1 MADASTAAQQGA
13 RVYAAPG
20 RERGLAIV
28 LEPIAHPELGEI
40 VIVDA
45 LFAVGRNESPFS
57 GYPPALTGD
66 LSRRHARLFLEGGA
80 AYIADLGSKN
90 GTTVNGVDIR
100 QKTSPLHDGD
110 TVTLGPALSYRVR
123 LRRTAQ
129 PAREASLASLTL
141 TPESSEEGL
150 QPIVITAFPFLVGKA
165 EAAFAQYRELHPRQV
180 DYLSR
185 RHAHVFVKGD
195 APYVE
200 DLGSTN
206 GTLVNGKRLDE
217 QARRL
222 EDGDTVAFGG
232 LYFVYLVSL
241 QRVEAAAPVTALTA
255 DPTLTVLG
263 RAPADASAVAPA
275 AAPPADAD
283 RTTFVAAA
291 ESFLNIFC
299 APPAAADAADGN
311 AEAAAPVQP
320 PAQEARRSRSGAGL
334 FLANM
339 AAALRDDT
347 PKKSGRM
354 LALGGIAAVLIA
366 VILAFALSRG
376 GGEAEIRALLA
387 EGKPAQAAVLAAQ
400 VLQRHP
406 DNEAARTLQ
415 TEAALKAQLPAWLA
429 QIKARNF
436 AGAESTLAALR
447 ATPSNPDLALL
458 AGELGWVGR
467 VEKFMAP
474 RAAAD
479 APIRL
484 YADEEEMHAL
494 LNWWNTD
501 TSAHQRLLA
510 RVASLAPEFG
520 DTHAR
525 ALSHLR
531 RLQGDDAVYLAAMER
546 LKAALATELKAGRL
560 DAVEPL
566 LKDAVDKYPRLAGLE
581 PLRRDLALYREIDS
595 AARKRQLGPLA
606 ALLKSAH
613 FATPPFQA
621 AYAALAA
628 SDALPPPALLQRY
641 APAAAAW
648 QAGQVQQALTR
659 LQPLTAGG
667 PWAADAA
674 ADLARKKT
682 VADTFASLQKSRAAP
697 GQNER
702 LLAFYGSLD
711 PLDDAW
717 FIRAAEEDLKL
728 DRGLAQKEARDR
740 VARAEILWKQYREGG
755 GIEGRQRLETV
766 VSERFR
772 TQARLLAG
780 AQESVQQGMR
790 MAAQLRIEIPAQWG
804 AMQQEILAEAGLQRR
819 LLQESRGALEPAM
832 VRTKQGLLG
841 GQDDGNAARTETA
854 R

>member
-1 MADASTAAQQGA
+1 MADASTAAQHGA
-13 RVYAAPG
+13 RANAAPG
-20 RERGLAIV
+20 QERGLAIV
-28 LEPIAHPELGEI
+28 LEPVAHPELGEI

-66 LSRRHARLFLEGGA
+66 LSRRHARLFLEGGG

-90 GTTVNGVDIR
+90 GTTVNGADIR
-100 QKTSPLHDGD
+100 QKTSPLHEGD

-123 LRRTAQ
+123 LRRSAR

-141 TPESSEEGL
+141 TPESGEGGL
-150 QPIVITAFPFLVGKA
+150 QPIVITAFPFLIGKA
-165 EAAFAQYRELHPRQV
+165 ETAFAQYRELHPRQV

-185 RHAHVFVKGD
+185 RHAHIFVKGD

-217 QARRL
+217 HARLL

-232 LYFVYLVSL
+232 LHFVYVASL
-241 QRVEAAAPVTALTA
+241 QRAEAAPPPAGQST
-255 DPTLTVLG
+255 DPTLTVVA
-263 RAPADASAVAPA
+263 RAPAAG
-275 AAPPADAD
+275 APPADAD

-299 APPAAADAADGN
+299 APPAAANAVDSG
-311 AEAAAPVQP
+311 AEAVAPAQPAAP
-320 PAQEARRSRSGAGL
+320 AERRSRSRAGL
-334 FLANM
+334 FLSGM
-339 AAALRDDT
+339 ATALRDDQ
-347 PKKSGRM
+347 PNKSGRL
-354 LALGGIAAVLIA
+354 LAGSVLAVALAAV
-366 VILAFALSRG
+366 ALSVALLMSRG
-376 GGEAEIRALLA
+376 GGEQDIRALLA
-387 EGKPAQAAVLAAQ
+387 DGKPAQAAALAAQ

-406 DNEAARTLQ
+406 ASEAARALQ

-429 QIKARNF
+429 QLKARNF
-436 AGAESTLAALR
+436 AGADGTLAALR

-484 YADEEEMHAL
+484 YADEDEMHAL

-546 LKAALATELKAGRL
+546 LKAALAAELKAGRL
-560 DAVEPL
+560 DAIEPL
-566 LKDAVDKYPRLAGLE
+566 LKDSVDKYPRLAGLE
-581 PLRRDLALYREIDS
+581 PLRRDLALYREVDS
-595 AARKRQLGPLA
+595 AARKRQLGSLA
-606 ALLKSAH
+606 ALLKNAH

-621 AYAALAA
+621 AHGALAA
-628 SDALPPPALLQRY
+628 GNALPPAALLQQY
-641 APAAAAW
+641 AAVAAAW
-648 QAGQVQQALTR
+648 QAGQVQQALTQ
-659 LQPLTAGG
+659 LQLLTAGG
-667 PWAADAA
+667 PWAAEAA
-674 ADLARKKT
+674 ADMARKRT
-682 VADTFASLQKSRAAP
+682 VADTFASLQKSRAAS

-728 DRGLAQKEARDR
+728 DRGLAQKEARER
-740 VARAEILWKQYREGG
+740 IARAETQWRQYREGG
-755 GIEGRQRLETV
+755 GIESRQRLETV

-790 MAAQLRIEIPAQWG
+790 MAAQLRIDVPAPWG
-804 AMQQEILAEAGLQRR
+804 AMQQEIVAEAGLQRR
-819 LLQESRGALEPAM
+819 LLQESRGALEPAL

-841 GQDDGNAARTETA
+841 GQDDGNATRTETA